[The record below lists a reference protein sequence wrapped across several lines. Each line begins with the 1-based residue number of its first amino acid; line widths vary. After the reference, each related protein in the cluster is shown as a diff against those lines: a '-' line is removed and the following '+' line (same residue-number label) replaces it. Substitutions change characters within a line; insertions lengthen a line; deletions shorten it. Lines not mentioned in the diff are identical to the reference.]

1 MVDADQIKR
10 AIEKIGRKNT
20 GSPFELSEV
29 AKELDLAN
37 WEEIMERIRLVAEV
51 MVSQGLM
58 RMEDDQITY
67 VGSSKLS

>member
-10 AIEKIGRKNT
+10 AIEKIGSKHT
-20 GSPFELSEV
+20 GKPFELSEV

-51 MVSQGLM
+51 LESQGLI
-58 RMEDDQITY
+58 RLEDDKITY